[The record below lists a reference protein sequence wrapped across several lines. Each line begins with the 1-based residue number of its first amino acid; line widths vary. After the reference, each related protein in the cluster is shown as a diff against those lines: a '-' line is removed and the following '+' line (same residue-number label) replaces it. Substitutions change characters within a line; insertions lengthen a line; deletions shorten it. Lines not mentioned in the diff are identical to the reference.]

1 MTREPG
7 NTLSACSTVARC
19 SGVAQAQAILASR
32 VDGLEEHSTP
42 KGDDVVNYPLTEP
55 TNTVVLQAEFP
66 WTIVLGLERTWFEV
80 RVVDECGLAVKGL
93 DMRFSANEDALV
105 TTDGI
110 GVARFETY
118 GDPNGNVTIASIA
131 QAHSIL
137 APRWEKVRKPLNLGG
152 PHLSTHQLTDD
163 FPSVALPKRHRHTLV
178 LTPVRTFIEIRIV
191 DDNNNPISGKRAKL
205 FLTDDRVL
213 DTVLEADGVIRAEE
227 IPAGN
232 CRLELPVADRAEW
245 IDPDAPPPEADVE
258 PSPEGH
264 WIVRQ
269 DIKSPGPEVAGLVT
283 GEAHVVVVGRKR
295 AEQLEIDDALFR
307 LMSAVL
313 LPEGQSPGADPTEP
327 DGTRPTTLDLLTAL
341 RTAASR
347 PKAPHHGSH
356 GHLGGRRVQ
365 PESIGVP
372 GSGGARGAHQWQRQP
387 GGLRGHRARTAPAG
401 QGEEAAGAV

>member
-1 MTREPG
+1 
-7 NTLSACSTVARC
+7 
-19 SGVAQAQAILASR
+19 LASR